1 MARPD
6 TGTRQ
11 KLIETATDL
20 IWTASYFSVSV
31 DDICKTANVKKGS
44 FYHYFPS
51 KQDLAIAAME
61 EYYEQF
67 IKPDMDRIFAAS
79 TPLTDKISAFADAII
94 EEQQETLIRYGRVC
108 GCPLA
113 ALGSEMIGQEEQG
126 IIKKVEE
133 MFERCKAYVRG
144 AAREACDAK
153 LIAHRDID
161 KKTEEIHDFITG
173 LMLMARIHNSV
184 DGLVRDLKPGMFRIL
199 GLDKTENLLHKKELV
214 PSGEY

>member
-11 KLIETATDL
+11 KLIDTATDL
-20 IWTASYFSVSV
+20 IWTSSYMSVSV

-67 IKPDMDRIFAAS
+67 IKPDMDHIFAANV
-79 TPLTDKISAFADAII
+79 PLEQKITAFADSII
-94 EEQQETLIRYGRVC
+94 EEQQDSLTRYGRVC

-113 ALGSEMIGQEEQG
+113 ALGSEMIGEDDQV
-126 IIKKVEE
+126 IVAKVEE
-133 MFERCKAYVRG
+133 MFDRCKAYMHSTVQ
-144 AAREACDAK
+144 EACDQK
-153 LIAHRDID
+153 LIAPCDVNE
-161 KKTEEIHDFITG
+161 KTEEIHDFITG
-173 LMLMARIHNSV
+173 LMMMARIHNSV
-184 DGLVRDLKPGMFRIL
+184 DGLERDLKPGMLRIL
-199 GLDKTENLLHKKELV
+199 GLEPDQTLLKNKN
-214 PSGEY
+214 